1 MMDQA
6 MAFGQIIV
14 ADLVLSGDNA
24 LIIGMAAAGL
34 SPQLRAKAIMY
45 GMVIAAV
52 LRILFAVIATKLLGI
67 PGLLFF
73 GGLLLVW
80 VCWRLYQEIRA
91 NVDHE
96 AELAMET
103 ADDPEGGYTGPPRR
117 TMRQALWT
125 ITLADVS
132 MSLDNVLA
140 VAAIAKG
147 DTTLLVFGL
156 GLAILL
162 MAFAAT
168 IIMKILARYPIISWL
183 GLIVLIYVAGEM
195 LYRGTVDKDV
205 GVLPVLGVIE
215 GKEFEH
221 HGGGHG
227 HQKDDHHEDD
237 DEKDEDDS

>member
-1 MMDQA
+1 MMDSA
-6 MAFGQIIV
+6 MAFGQIII

-45 GMVIAAV
+45 GMVIAAL
-52 LRILFAVIATKLLGI
+52 LRILFAIVATKLLGI
-67 PGLLFF
+67 PGLLFI

-91 NVDHE
+91 GTDHD
-96 AELAMET
+96 AEMAME
-103 ADDPEGGYTGPPRR
+103 AAENPEEGYTGPPRK
-117 TMRQALWT
+117 TLKQALWT
-125 ITLADVS
+125 ITIADVS

-156 GLAILL
+156 GLAIVL

-168 IIMKILARYPIISWL
+168 IIMKILTRYPIISWL
-183 GLIVLIYVAGEM
+183 GLVVLIYVSAEM
-195 LYRGTVDKDV
+195 LYRGTVDHKV
-205 GVLPVLGVIE
+205 GVLPIMGVIE
-215 GKEFEH
+215 GVEFE
-221 HGGGHG
+221 GKGGHG
-227 HQKDDHHEDD
+227 HGGGDHGGDDHDEDKDD
-237 DEKDEDDS
+237 S